1 MTLQTRL
8 CIEVICRMRHI
19 RSKEYVAIC
28 RILRHI
34 AAPFRNDIY
43 GSSEGARVL
52 IVHSMRFVI
61 HCFFNQRHRR
71 VHRVT
76 FLLAQLCRNRDALRK
91 NKQKTRRLN
100 FKETIRTS
108 LSQRGAKVSLKFRGC
123 KKYRDSG
130 RTSVFLVHRHMAVW
144 LYRWP
149 QSVLD
154 LWVPLGTR
162 RSKGRW

>member
-76 FLLAQLCRNRDALRK
+76 FLLAQLVLGGAASTYIYTRLMHAMSCRRA
-91 NKQKTRRLN
+91 
-100 FKETIRTS
+100 
-108 LSQRGAKVSLKFRGC
+108 GAAS
-123 KKYRDSG
+123 
-130 RTSVFLVHRHMAVW
+130 
-144 LYRWP
+144 
-149 QSVLD
+149 
-154 LWVPLGTR
+154 
-162 RSKGRW
+162 

>member
-1 MTLQTRL
+1 
-8 CIEVICRMRHI
+8 MRHI
-19 RSKEYVAIC
+19 RNKEYVAIC

-34 AAPFRNDIY
+34 AAPLGNDIY

-61 HCFFNQRHRR
+61 HCLHQR

-76 FLLAQLCRNRDALRK
+76 FLLAQLCRNGDALRK
-91 NKQKTRRLN
+91 TKQKTRRLN

-130 RTSVFLVHRHMAVW
+130 RKSVFLVHRHMAVW

>member
-52 IVHSMRFVI
+52 FVHSMRFVI
-61 HCFFNQRHRR
+61 HCFFNQRDRR
-71 VHRVT
+71 VHRVA
-76 FLLAQLCRNRDALRK
+76 FLLAQLVLGGAASTYIYTRLMHTMSCRRA
-91 NKQKTRRLN
+91 
-100 FKETIRTS
+100 
-108 LSQRGAKVSLKFRGC
+108 GAAS
-123 KKYRDSG
+123 
-130 RTSVFLVHRHMAVW
+130 
-144 LYRWP
+144 
-149 QSVLD
+149 
-154 LWVPLGTR
+154 
-162 RSKGRW
+162 